1 MARTNTRTRRKRRTN
16 QRVRLPIRSKTH
28 RLNCSPAIKNSVS
41 TESCF
46 TPEILMKIKDNYNK
60 RHHSSAIQENDP
72 KKIWHLLRER
82 LSCEREDCWLKE
94 IGSSALRQQI
104 KSYVFAPTHPPEW
117 NKNPDEW
124 LSNFDIKDV
133 AKQYETSNPE
143 FKLIGPT
150 TIDFDTRLP
159 ENGKCVLED
168 LCTFSLDKFINAKK
182 TKIGMVFNL
191 DKHYQSGSHWVSLFV
206 DIENHF
212 LFYFDSADNDIPPEI
227 WVKNG
232 ASKNKKGSQTPLVN
246 RLIEQGKAHDID
258 FDFYTNEGNQHQKSN
273 TECGM
278 YSIFFI
284 TTLLTGKT
292 PFTKGVMSVPSRIN
306 LFLKK
311 KIPDKYMLECRKI
324 FFND

>member
-1 MARTNTRTRRKRRTN
+1 MARTTRHRRRPRSTPRRKT
-16 QRVRLPIRSKTH
+16 VSKP
-28 RLNCSPAIKNSVS
+28 RPLNCSPAVKNRVT

-46 TPEILMKIKDNYNK
+46 TPEILMKIKNSYNK
-60 RHHSSAIQENDP
+60 RHPTTPIRENNSQ
-72 KKIWHLLRER
+72 KVWHILRER

-94 IGSSALRQQI
+94 IESPALQRQI
-104 KSYVFAPTHPPEW
+104 KSFVFAPTHPPEW

-124 LSNFDIKDV
+124 LSNFDIRDV

-159 ENGKCVLED
+159 EDGKCVLED
-168 LCTFSLDKFINAKK
+168 LCTFSLKRFMKAKK
-182 TKIGMVFNL
+182 TKIGIVFNL
-191 DKHYQSGSHWVSLFV
+191 DKHYQSGSHWVSLFI
-206 DIENHF
+206 DTENHF

-227 WVKNG
+227 WQKNARG
-232 ASKNKKGSQTPLVN
+232 GPLPLVN
-246 RLIEQGKAHDID
+246 RLIEQGKTENIR
-258 FDFYTNEGNQHQKSN
+258 FKFYTNAGNQHQKSN

-292 PFTKGVMSVPSRIN
+292 PFTKGVMPVQSRIN

>member
-1 MARTNTRTRRKRRTN
+1 MARTNARTRRRRRANRTAK
-16 QRVRLPIRSKTH
+16 LKT
-28 RLNCSPAIKNSVS
+28 RIMNCSPAVKNRVS

-46 TPEILMKIKDNYNK
+46 TPEILIKIKNSYNR
-60 RHHSSAIQENDP
+60 RHHSTTIQENDP
-72 KKIWHLLRER
+72 KKIWHMLRDR
-82 LSCEREDCWLKE
+82 LSCEREECWLKE
-94 IGSSALRQQI
+94 IESSVLRQQI

-117 NKNPDEW
+117 DKNPDEW

-133 AKQYETSNPE
+133 AKQYETSNLE

-159 ENGKCVLED
+159 EKGGTCVLED
-168 LCTFSLDKFINAKK
+168 LCKFSLERFIKAKK
-182 TKIGMVFNL
+182 TKIGIVFNL

-206 DIENHF
+206 DIDNHF
-212 LFYFDSADNDIPPEI
+212 IFYFDSADNDIPPEI
-227 WVKNG
+227 WAKNPSAVKNVS
-232 ASKNKKGSQTPLVN
+232 AMKMPLVN
-246 RLIEQGKAHDID
+246 RLIEQGKKQGIA